1 MTGEADAVG
10 DGVEGLG
17 LEKRM
22 KLLEMIFR
30 CDPNCVDNCVTCC
43 TISRWLLTKQNTV
56 GLSDFG

>member
-43 TISRWLLTKQNTV
+43 TIS
-56 GLSDFG
+56 